1 MGYYEE
7 DWDNGHIVAIRTSSD
22 CFPFDEWIA
31 LYGNEINCNFY
42 DNRN

>member
-22 CFPFDEWIA
+22 NFPFGEW
-31 LYGNEINCNFY
+31 
-42 DNRN
+42 